1 MGFPS
6 EKELARVRKK
16 LEKVDG
22 TLALRPNASSLEKF
36 RWDLCQKFVKFKR
49 ENNLTLEEMLA
60 LVNFGLNVDQE
71 QFRMVMLPGRFSTPD
86 ESIASESS
94 SVAPGRPISSA
105 NGSTAP
111 LRITAVVS

>member
-36 RWDLCQKFVKFKR
+36 RWELHQKFVIYLLEHK
-49 ENNLTLEEMLA
+49 LTQRKLAERLEIDESKMSKILRHR
-60 LVNFGLNVDQE
+60 LDE
-71 QFRMVMLPGRFSTPD
+71 FSTD
-86 ESIASESS
+86 
-94 SVAPGRPISSA
+94 R
-105 NGSTAP
+105 
-111 LRITAVVS
+111 LITLYQKINPKLKLKVS